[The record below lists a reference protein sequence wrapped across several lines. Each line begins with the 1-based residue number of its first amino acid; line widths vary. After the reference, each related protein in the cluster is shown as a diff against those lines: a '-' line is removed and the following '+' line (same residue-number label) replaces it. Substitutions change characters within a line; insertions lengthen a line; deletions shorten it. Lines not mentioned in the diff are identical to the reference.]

1 MIAESSTDVNDVG
14 APGVARESARGE
26 GRSSDESGRVPTTS
40 APTPDRRF
48 PESYEAMAT
57 EPRPSSS
64 RVRRVRRR
72 RFPESPSD
80 RPPRAALRAVG
91 VRAVLRRR
99 AGEQSVS
106 FAASLR
112 RRFEGRSCLI
122 RKREAS
128 GHDVLMQEGVRRLLP
143 VAASN
148 LICVARSPWFRLA
161 AGACIP
167 SLTAWR
173 RNATVV
179 ESVDD
184 EARIP
189 RMAKPS
195 RPWRRAK
202 RAFIP

>member
-80 RPPRAALRAVG
+80 RPPRGASG
-91 VRAVLRRR
+91 P
-99 AGEQSVS
+99 
-106 FAASLR
+106 AASAQCSAAGPASSPSASR
-112 RRFEGRSCLI
+112 PAFGGAAKGRSCLI

-128 GHDVLMQEGVRRLLP
+128 GHDVLMQEDVRRLLP

-148 LICVARSPWFRLA
+148 LICVGTVAMVPP
-161 AGACIP
+161 C
-167 SLTAWR
+167 R
-173 RNATVV
+173 R
-179 ESVDD
+179 
-184 EARIP
+184 
-189 RMAKPS
+189 RMHSFSYRMEKECYRGGIS
-195 RPWRRAK
+195 G
-202 RAFIP
+202 